1 MNPIELAFSI
11 VGIIYI
17 LVYCTLDILLL
28 KNRSEKGKKEYWNL
42 SNQFFYRWLSPE
54 LYTENGNRYRK
65 ILIRTILIGWPLILS
80 LAIAYGV
87 TQQ

>member
-11 VGIIYI
+11 IGIIYI
-17 LVYCTLDILLL
+17 LVCCTLDVLLI
-28 KNRSEKGKKEYWNL
+28 KNRSEKGKKEYWYI
-42 SNQFFYRWLSPE
+42 SNQIFYKWLSPE

-65 ILIRTILIGWPLILS
+65 ILLRIMLVGWPLILG
-80 LAIAYGV
+80 LAIAYGI